1 MTLSSEFSTPVSGLS
16 PKASKDTGMLE
27 IPTKWLGR
35 CKSTPDFAATLCN
48 KKLIGARNFSKSY
61 QMASSGSRCVKSVMV
76 SNGECRS
83 IDGDID
89 VIIIGAGDATTIS
102 LGRGTLIP

>member
-16 PKASKDTGMLE
+16 PKASKDTGMPE

-35 CKSTPDFAATLCN
+35 CESTPDFVATLCN
-48 KKLIGARNFSKSY
+48 KKLIGAQNFSKSY
-61 QMASSGSRCVKSVMV
+61 QMASKRSRCVKSVMV

-83 IDGDID
+83 INGDID
-89 VIIIGAGDATTIS
+89 IIIVGAGDATTIS